1 MISQAE
7 RIRSMDTL
15 RSIAILM
22 VLLAHT
28 VLGYGAPAGLA
39 PIQLGGMGVDLFFVL
54 SGWLLGGQLFK
65 EMGQGRIN
73 IRRFWVRRWLRTL
86 PAYYAVL
93 LFTMGQ
99 QILTKDDPAT
109 PWTFFFFI
117 QNYDYPLPIFSVSWS
132 LAVEEQFYLFIAP
145 LLAFSM
151 YLKNGPRLAV
161 LVFIFLL
168 PSYFRYMGWYGTTA
182 ETHVRLD
189 GCMMGVILAAI
200 KYQHS
205 GIWRVLL
212 KYSGFMAL
220 VATIFCILF
229 FYQRWFPVTWLGDPG
244 FFVRSIMFGAW
255 VVYANSGAFAKWYLY
270 FPGAYYIATRS
281 YAIYLLHPDAIAI
294 TNRIP
299 FDMSFPVYMLVV
311 FLLSLFVAELLY
323 RMIEQPFMR
332 LRSKIKMAN

>member
-1 MISQAE
+1 MMRAN

-22 VLLAHT
+22 VLLAHM

-65 EMGQGRIN
+65 EMEQGIIN
-73 IRRFWVRRWLRTL
+73 IKRFWIRRWMRTL

-93 LFTMGQ
+93 LFTIGQ
-99 QILTKDDPAT
+99 QLLTKEDPAT

-117 QNYDYPLPIFSVSWS
+117 QNYHYPLEIFSVSWS

-145 LLAFSM
+145 FLALTLFLDAR
-151 YLKNGPRLAV
+151 YRL
-161 LVFIFLL
+161 FLL
-168 PSYFRYMGWYGTTA
+168 LIVFFMPSFFRYLEWYGTTA

-189 GCMMGVILAAI
+189 GCMMGVILAAL
-200 KYQHS
+200 KYQHVRVWGFLVRFS
-205 GIWRVLL
+205 GLIA
-212 KYSGFMAL
+212 FI
-220 VATIFCILF
+220 ATAFFVLF
-229 FYQRWFPVTWLGDPG
+229 FYQRWYPVSWLGDPG

-255 VVYANSGAFAKWYLY
+255 VLYANSSNFARWNIS

-294 TNRIP
+294 TNRI
-299 FDMSFPVYMLVV
+299 FSDLLFPVYLLCV
-311 FLLSLFVAELLY
+311 FFLSLLFSEILY
-323 RMIEQPFMR
+323 RMVELPFMK
-332 LRSKIKMAN
+332 LRHKVKLAN

>member
-1 MISQAE
+1 MTPKE
-7 RIRSMDTL
+7 RVRSMDTL
-15 RSIAILM
+15 RSMAILM

-65 EMGQGRIN
+65 EMERGSIN
-73 IRRFWVRRWLRTL
+73 IKRFWVRRWMRTL

-99 QILTKDDPAT
+99 QVLTKDDPAT

-117 QNYDYPLPIFSVSWS
+117 QNYHYPLEIFSVSWS

-145 LLAFSM
+145 FLAIT
-151 YLKNGPRLAV
+151 
-161 LVFIFLL
+161 IFLQRSYRL
-168 PSYFRYMGWYGTTA
+168 TFLLIIFLMPSLFRYLEWYGTTA

-189 GCMMGVILAAI
+189 GCMIGVILAAL
-200 KYQHS
+200 KYQHDT
-205 GIWRVLL
+205 IWRFLIRFSGVL
-212 KYSGFMAL
+212 AL
-220 VATIFCILF
+220 ISLVFFVLF
-229 FYQRWFPVTWLGDPG
+229 FYQRWYPVSWLSDPG
-244 FFVRSIMFGAW
+244 YFVRSLMFGSW
-255 VVYANSGAFAKWYLY
+255 VLYANSSSVAKWKIS

-294 TNRIP
+294 TNR
-299 FDMSFPVYMLVV
+299 LVLEV
-311 FLLSLFVAELLY
+311 NFLIYALFVFFISIVLSEALY
-323 RMIEQPFMR
+323 RLVEVPFMMIRNKVR
-332 LRSKIKMAN
+332 LAN